1 MTGPVRIA
9 MWSGPRNIST
19 ALMRSWG
26 NRPDT
31 LVVDEPFYGLYL
43 QRTGAPHPGAAEVIA
58 QTETDSGKII
68 AGLLGPLPPG
78 KSVFYQKQMT
88 HHLLPEIDRTWLR
101 QVTNCFL
108 IRDPA
113 EVITSYIRKRDEPAI
128 EDLGFV
134 QQTELFEIVRRNGG
148 TIPPIVD
155 ARDILEHPKQMLE
168 LLCRAVSVPFQDA
181 MLSWPA
187 GLRDTDGMWAKYWY
201 TEVAKSTGFQPYRAK
216 KEQVPNR
223 FREMCDE
230 CRKYYDELYQYRLH

>member
-68 AGLLGPLPPG
+68 AGLLGRLPPG

-88 HHLLPEIDRTWLR
+88 HHLLPEIDRSWLR

-128 EDLGFV
+128 EDLGFI
-134 QQTELFEIVRRNGG
+134 QQIEIFQLVRQHTD
-148 TIPPIVD
+148 TIPPVID
-155 ARDILEHPKQMLE
+155 ARDVLEHPKRTLE
-168 LLCRAVSVPFQDA
+168 LLCDAVGLKFDDA
-181 MLSWPA
+181 MLSWPP
-187 GLRDTDGMWAKYWY
+187 GLRDTDGIWAGHWY
-201 TEVAKSTGFQPYRAK
+201 VEVAKSVGFQAYRPRTD
-216 KEQVPNR
+216 EVPTR
-223 FREMCDE
+223 FRKICDRCGE
-230 CRKYYDELYQYRLH
+230 CYQELYEYRLH